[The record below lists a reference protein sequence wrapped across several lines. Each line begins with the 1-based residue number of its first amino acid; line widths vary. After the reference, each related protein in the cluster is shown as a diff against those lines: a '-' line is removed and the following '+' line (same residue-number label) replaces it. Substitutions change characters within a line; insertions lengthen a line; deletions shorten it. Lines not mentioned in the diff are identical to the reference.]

1 MKNRTDKVSALVL
14 SGGRWTP
21 HDLRRTGATMMGR
34 LGVRPDVIEKCLNH
48 VQTNRLV
55 RVYQRQEL
63 RCEMAEAWRLL
74 GERLELLTTEQGNVV
89 TLKRLA
95 RAGHHD

>member
-1 MKNRTDKVSALVL
+1 MKNRTGKVSALVL

-21 HDLRRTGATMMGR
+21 HDLRRTGATMMGMLR
-34 LGVRPDVIEKCLNH
+34 VRPDVIEKCLNH

-63 RCEMAEAWRLL
+63 RGEMKAAWKLL
-74 GERLELLTTEQGNVV
+74 GDRLSILNS
-89 TLKRLA
+89 
-95 RAGHHD
+95 RAA